1 MYRDHAE
8 LPHVIAGLK
17 TALGCAVNDA
27 ALLDGSFPHV
37 NASTLTS
44 GGTHIIYLSTIS
56 CVDEGLPTSECPL
69 KLEVS
74 FNGIDVHVA
83 LNY

>member
-8 LPHVIAGLK
+8 LPHIVAGLK

-27 ALLDGSFPHV
+27 ALLAGSFPHV

-44 GGTHIIYLSTIS
+44 DGMRTYTYLP
-56 CVDEGLPTSECPL
+56 C
-69 KLEVS
+69 
-74 FNGIDVHVA
+74 HV
-83 LNY
+83 